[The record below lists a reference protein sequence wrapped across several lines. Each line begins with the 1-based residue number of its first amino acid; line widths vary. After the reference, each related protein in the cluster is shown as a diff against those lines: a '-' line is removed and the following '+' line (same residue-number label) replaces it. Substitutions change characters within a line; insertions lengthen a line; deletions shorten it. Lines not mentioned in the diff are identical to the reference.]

1 MDKIVKIPENLSNEV
16 ERQFLEYNG
25 CLNIINYLSS
35 NDNVNFE
42 LLDKYQKDA
51 VNRFIILEKLKNEI
65 TKKYAPFENYNYI
78 FDFDKQSIIFTERK

>member
-42 LLDKYQKDA
+42 LLDK
-51 VNRFIILEKLKNEI
+51 
-65 TKKYAPFENYNYI
+65 
-78 FDFDKQSIIFTERK
+78 